1 MLFWLLDGELM
12 LLPETTTLS
21 RTLGALI
28 GENKVTLELASKMDL
43 VFVVSKVS
51 QLIQKL
57 IERNKLSN
65 SEKSNF

>member
-65 SEKSNF
+65 FGKIKF